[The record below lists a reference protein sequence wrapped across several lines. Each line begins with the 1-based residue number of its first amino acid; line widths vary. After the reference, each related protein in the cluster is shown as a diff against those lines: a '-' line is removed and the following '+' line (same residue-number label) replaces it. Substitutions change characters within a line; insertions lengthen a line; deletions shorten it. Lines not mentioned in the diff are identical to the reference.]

1 MDQIDLNAPDNYFE
15 NANGFLQVH
24 DLGNQLQ
31 CLCGVCVF
39 LWLGGGGGWVWCLI
53 LRTDK
58 NIIIIN
64 AKVVK
69 ELFNSV
75 VWSIA

>member
-39 LWLGGGGGWVWCLI
+39 FFFWVAFWCLI
-53 LRTDK
+53 LCTDK
-58 NIIIIN
+58 
-64 AKVVK
+64 K
-69 ELFNSV
+69 LLL
-75 VWSIA
+75 

>member
-39 LWLGGGGGWVWCLI
+39 FFFFGWLFGV
-53 LRTDK
+53 
-58 NIIIIN
+58 
-64 AKVVK
+64 
-69 ELFNSV
+69 
-75 VWSIA
+75 

>member
-39 LWLGGGGGWVWCLI
+39 FFFLGGFLVFNIMYGQ
-53 LRTDK
+53 K
-58 NIIIIN
+58 IIIIN